1 MLTYSRNRAS
11 GQRQNCSR
19 KMDVPPAPELEED
32 CELLNAPENA
42 PGKEPP
48 PSCPS
53 LSLANPPKPIP
64 TPPPLPEPRGAAD
77 GLFVAEE
84 LASSIGPEL
93 QLEPG

>member
-1 MLTYSRNRAS
+1 
-11 GQRQNCSR
+11 
-19 KMDVPPAPELEED
+19 MDAPPAPELEED

-42 PGKEPP
+42 PGKELAL
-48 PSCPS
+48 SCAVCPS
-53 LSLANPPKPIP
+53 LPLANPSKPIP

-77 GLFVAEE
+77 GLFTAEE